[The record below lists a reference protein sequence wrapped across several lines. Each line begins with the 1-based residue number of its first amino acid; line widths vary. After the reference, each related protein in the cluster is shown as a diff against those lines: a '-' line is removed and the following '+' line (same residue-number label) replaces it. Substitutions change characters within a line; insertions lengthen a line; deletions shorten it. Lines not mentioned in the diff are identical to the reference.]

1 MNSSRPNL
9 GHYARDGMAQ
19 ASSFNSSKLYQVCN
33 TTTDNDISRLSSTN
47 LSEQRHLSNPIDE
60 LSEITISPSTTTTT
74 TNKTLS
80 SSNHYTLSSLTHK
93 IPLTSSTIEK
103 KSSFDSTTINIPT
116 QPSLSSKHPPLGS
129 LTSIHSLSKRK
140 HSRQSSRNPSLRS
153 TDSATVIQTPLP
165 SPPPPP
171 LTSGENP
178 HPTVKNRSTS
188 RQSIFDTLATTLT
201 NVRKNSTTALNA
213 AQQNLSTDNNANLFN
228 SYQGD
233 FIRQSRQLRK
243 ARRQDIKARFE
254 KFDFNSSTT
263 RRTHSSRRFTFIFD
277 PSGRLAYWWTSIIS
291 LAFLYN
297 FWIIIFRFSFHEL
310 THENLLIWFIFD
322 YSCDFLYLMDIMF
335 NFRTA
340 YLEEGVLQTDP
351 IKLRHYYMNTTRFYI
366 DCLCL
371 MPLDFLYLSIG
382 FKSIVRL
389 FRLVKIYRFWSFLD
403 RTERHTNYPNLFRTI
418 VMIHYLLAIFHWNA
432 CLIYILHTRSE
443 LNFTKRFQFSFSD
456 SGLDYFKAL

>member
-1 MNSSRPNL
+1 
-9 GHYARDGMAQ
+9 MAQ
-19 ASSFNSSKLYQVCN
+19 TSSIDSSIRYQVCN
-33 TTTDNDISRLSSTN
+33 STIDNDISRLSS
-47 LSEQRHLSNPIDE
+47 EKPISKED
-60 LSEITISPSTTTTT
+60 LCEITISSPPINNKQIPS
-74 TNKTLS
+74 
-80 SSNHYTLSSLTHK
+80 
-93 IPLTSSTIEK
+93 
-103 KSSFDSTTINIPT
+103 
-116 QPSLSSKHPPLGS
+116 SLSSPNHHSHQPFPTTIIKIPSQLISSPKHPLGDS
-129 LTSIHSLSKRK
+129 CSSSIHSPSKQI
-140 HSRQSSRNPSLRS
+140 QSSSHDDRVNP
-153 TDSATVIQTPLP
+153 TQ
-165 SPPPPP
+165 
-171 LTSGENP
+171 
-178 HPTVKNRSTS
+178 RSTS
-188 RQSIFDTLATTLT
+188 RQSLFDTLATTLT
-201 NVRKNSTTALNA
+201 SVRKSSTAAFNA
-213 AQQNLSTDNNANLFN
+213 AQQNLSTDNTNLFS

-254 KFDFNSSTT
+254 KFDFNSTAA

-277 PSGRLAYWWTSIIS
+277 PSGRLAYWWTSVIS

-310 THENLLIWFIFD
+310 THENLLIWFILD

-389 FRLVKIYRFWSFLD
+389 FRLVKIYRFWTFLD
-403 RTERHTNYPNLFRTI
+403 RTERHTNYPNLFRTF

-443 LNFTKRFQFSFSD
+443 LGLTKRFSFTFND
-456 SGLDYFKAL
+456 SGLDYSKAL

>member
-1 MNSSRPNL
+1 MAWLKHHRSNRL
-9 GHYARDGMAQ
+9 YALKYAIQ
-19 ASSFNSSKLYQVCN
+19 
-33 TTTDNDISRLSSTN
+33 RLTMTFHVFH
-47 LSEQRHLSNPIDE
+47 QRNPLNKATHPLFDDDD
-60 LSEITISPSTTTTT
+60 LCEITISPTINKNIST
-74 TNKTLS
+74 S
-80 SSNHYTLSSLTHK
+80 SSSPNHHVSSLTHS
-93 IPLTSSTIEK
+93 IPLTSSVPK
-103 KSSFDSTTINIPT
+103 KSSSTESTIVKIPI
-116 QPSLSSKHPPLGS
+116 QPSSPSSSFSPKHPPADS
-129 LTSIHSLSKRK
+129 SSTHSLAKRTK
-140 HSRQSSRNPSLRS
+140 PPSRSRHSSINSSIRGGIIPPNNRQS
-153 TDSATVIQTPLP
+153 A
-165 SPPPPP
+165 
-171 LTSGENP
+171 
-178 HPTVKNRSTS
+178 S

-201 NVRKNSTTALNA
+201 AVRKGSTSALA
-213 AQQNLSTDNNANLFN
+213 LAQRRLSTDNGNLF
-228 SYQGD
+228 SAYQGD

-254 KFDFNSSTT
+254 KFDINSPTT
-263 RRTHSSRRFTFIFD
+263 RRVQSSRRFTFIFD

-310 THENLLIWFIFD
+310 THQNLLIWFIFD
-322 YSCDFLYLMDIMF
+322 YSCDFLYFMDIMF

-389 FRLVKIYRFWSFLD
+389 FRLVKIYRFWTFLD

-418 VMIHYLLAIFHWNA
+418 VMLHYLLAIFHWNA
-432 CLIYILHTRSE
+432 CLIYILHTSSE
-443 LNFTKRFQFSFSD
+443 LGFTRRFSFTFND

>member
-1 MNSSRPNL
+1 MNPTRPNI

-19 ASSFNSSKLYQVCN
+19 ASSVDSSIRYQVCN
-33 TTTDNDISRLSSTN
+33 STIDNDISRFSSSKS
-47 LSEQRHLSNPIDE
+47 SEQRHSTNPPDD
-60 LSEITISPSTTTTT
+60 LREITISPSTIQPI
-74 TNKTLS
+74 S
-80 SSNHYTLSSLTHK
+80 SSFSFPNHHTSSLTHL
-93 IPLTSSTIEK
+93 IPLTSSVPRISPSTESTIVK
-103 KSSFDSTTINIPT
+103 IPIQSASSF
-116 QPSLSSKHPPLGS
+116 SSKHPLGS
-129 LTSIHSLSKRK
+129 LSSIHSLNKRPK
-140 HSRQSSRNPSLRS
+140 SSSQHSRHSSFRA
-153 TDSATVIQTPLP
+153 ATTEL
-165 SPPPPP
+165 
-171 LTSGENP
+171 
-178 HPTVKNRSTS
+178 HPTNTPHRSTS
-188 RQSIFDTLATTLT
+188 RQSIFETLATTLT
-201 NVRKNSTTALNA
+201 AKRKTSTAALSTT
-213 AQQNLSTDNNANLFN
+213 QQNVATDNANLF
-228 SYQGD
+228 SGYQGD

-254 KFDFNSSTT
+254 KFDLNSPTT
-263 RRTHSSRRFTFIFD
+263 RRTQSSRRFTFIFD
-277 PSGRLAYWWTSIIS
+277 PSGRLAYWWTSVIS

-310 THENLLIWFIFD
+310 THRNLLIWFIFD

-351 IKLRHYYMNTTRFYI
+351 IKIRHYYMNTTRFYI

-389 FRLVKIYRFWSFLD
+389 FRLVKIYRFWTFLD

-418 VMIHYLLAIFHWNA
+418 VMIHYLIAIFHWNA

-443 LNFTKRFQFSFSD
+443 LGLTKRFSFTFND
-456 SGLDYFKAL
+456 SGLDYSKAL

>member
-1 MNSSRPNL
+1 
-9 GHYARDGMAQ
+9 MAQ
-19 ASSFNSSKLYQVCN
+19 TSSIDSSIRYQVCN
-33 TTTDNDISRLSSTN
+33 STIDNDISRLSTSQSSGKQHSSISKDDLT
-47 LSEQRHLSNPIDE
+47 
-60 LSEITISPSTTTTT
+60 EITITSPI
-74 TNKTLS
+74 NNEK
-80 SSNHYTLSSLTHK
+80 K
-93 IPLTSSTIEK
+93 IPSLFSSPNHHPLPE
-103 KSSFDSTTINIPT
+103 STTIKIPF
-116 QPSLSSKHPPLGS
+116 QILSSPKHPLGS
-129 LTSIHSLSKRK
+129 SSSSSI
-140 HSRQSSRNPSLRS
+140 QS
-153 TDSATVIQTPLP
+153 
-165 SPPPPP
+165 
-171 LTSGENP
+171 
-178 HPTVKNRSTS
+178 PTKPDETNQDRIRSTS
-188 RQSIFDTLATTLT
+188 KQSLFDTLATTLT
-201 NVRKNSTTALNA
+201 AGRKNSTTP
-213 AQQNLSTDNNANLFN
+213 QTDNANLFS

-254 KFDFNSSTT
+254 KFDFNSSTA

-322 YSCDFLYLMDIMF
+322 YTCDFLYLMDIMF

-389 FRLVKIYRFWSFLD
+389 FRLVKIYRFWTFLD
-403 RTERHTNYPNLFRTI
+403 RTERHTNYPNLFRTF

-443 LNFTKRFQFSFSD
+443 LGLTKRFSFTFHD

>member
-1 MNSSRPNL
+1 
-9 GHYARDGMAQ
+9 MAQ
-19 ASSFNSSKLYQVCN
+19 TSSIDSSVRYQVCN
-33 TTTDNDISRLSSTN
+33 STIANDISRLSSN
-47 LSEQRHLSNPIDE
+47 KRHPPGISKDDLH
-60 LSEITISPSTTTTT
+60 EIAISTPTG
-74 TNKTLS
+74 
-80 SSNHYTLSSLTHK
+80 NHQ
-93 IPLTSSTIEK
+93 PLTSTIIK
-103 KSSFDSTTINIPT
+103 IPSQLISSP
-116 QPSLSSKHPPLGS
+116 KHS
-129 LTSIHSLSKRK
+129 CSSIHSPSK
-140 HSRQSSRNPSLRS
+140 QIPSSHDDHRVNP
-153 TDSATVIQTPLP
+153 TQ
-165 SPPPPP
+165 
-171 LTSGENP
+171 
-178 HPTVKNRSTS
+178 RSTS
-188 RQSIFDTLATTLT
+188 RQSLFETLATTLT
-201 NVRKNSTTALNA
+201 NVRKSSTAAFNA
-213 AQQNLSTDNNANLFN
+213 AQQNLTSDNTNLFS

-254 KFDFNSSTT
+254 KFDLNSSTT
-263 RRTHSSRRFTFIFD
+263 RRTNSTRRFTFIFD
-277 PSGRLAYWWTSIIS
+277 PSGRLAYWWTSVIS

-310 THENLLIWFIFD
+310 TRENLLIWFILD

-335 NFRTA
+335 NFRMA

-389 FRLVKIYRFWSFLD
+389 FRLVKIYRFWTFLD
-403 RTERHTNYPNLFRTI
+403 RTERHTNYPNVFRTF

-443 LNFTKRFQFSFSD
+443 LGLTKRFSFTLND
-456 SGLDYFKAL
+456 SGLDYSKAL

>member
-1 MNSSRPNL
+1 VSHSRPNI

-19 ASSFNSSKLYQVCN
+19 ASSFKSSIRRQVCN
-33 TTTDNDISRLSSTN
+33 SNTDNDIARLSTTKP
-47 LSEQRHLSNPIDE
+47 SEQGHSSIINDDLC
-60 LSEITISPSTTTTT
+60 EITISPT
-74 TNKTLS
+74 TNKIIS
-80 SSNHYTLSSLTHK
+80 SSVSSPNHHVSSLTHI
-93 IPLTSSTIEK
+93 IPLTSSDSQKSPSTASTIVK
-103 KSSFDSTTINIPT
+103 IPI
-116 QPSLSSKHPPLGS
+116 QPSSSSSSSPPKHSLGS
-129 LTSIHSLSKRK
+129 STSIHSLSKRTNPIAQQQSR
-140 HSRQSSRNPSLRS
+140 HSSLTSSIRGGGSGGVGSINPS
-153 TDSATVIQTPLP
+153 
-165 SPPPPP
+165 
-171 LTSGENP
+171 NP
-178 HPTVKNRSTS
+178 VRSTS

-201 NVRKNSTTALNA
+201 AVRKGSTSALA
-213 AQQNLSTDNNANLFN
+213 LAQRRLSTDNANLF
-228 SYQGD
+228 SAYQGD

-254 KFDFNSSTT
+254 KFDFNSPTT

-310 THENLLIWFIFD
+310 THQNLLIWFIFD

-389 FRLVKIYRFWSFLD
+389 FRLVKIYRFWTFLD

-443 LNFTKRFQFSFSD
+443 LGFTRRFSFTFND

>member
-1 MNSSRPNL
+1 VNHSRPNI

-19 ASSFNSSKLYQVCN
+19 ASSIDSSIRYQVCN
-33 TTTDNDISRLSSTN
+33 STTDNDISRLSSTK
-47 LSEQRHLSNPIDE
+47 LSEKRHSSTPNDDLC
-60 LSEITISPSTTTTT
+60 EITILPPPTKKASSP
-74 TNKTLS
+74 
-80 SSNHYTLSSLTHK
+80 NHHTSSLTQLIPLRSSVPESTSIK
-93 IPLTSSTIEK
+93 IPA
-103 KSSFDSTTINIPT
+103 
-116 QPSLSSKHPPLGS
+116 SLSSKHPLGS
-129 LTSIHSLSKRK
+129 LPSVQSP
-140 HSRQSSRNPSLRS
+140 SRPSRRSSTNSSPHGDGGEVNPTTTAR
-153 TDSATVIQTPLP
+153 
-165 SPPPPP
+165 
-171 LTSGENP
+171 
-178 HPTVKNRSTS
+178 HSTS
-188 RQSIFDTLATTLT
+188 RQSVFDTIATKLT
-201 NVRKNSTTALNA
+201 AVRKSSTSALA
-213 AQQNLSTDNNANLFN
+213 VAQQSLSAENANLFS

-254 KFDFNSSTT
+254 KFDINSPTS
-263 RRTHSSRRFTFIFD
+263 RRANSSRRFTFIFD

-310 THENLLIWFIFD
+310 THENLLIWFILD

-389 FRLVKIYRFWSFLD
+389 FRLVKIYRFWTFLD

-443 LNFTKRFQFSFSD
+443 LGFTKRFSFTFND

>member
-1 MNSSRPNL
+1 
-9 GHYARDGMAQ
+9 MAQ
-19 ASSFNSSKLYQVCN
+19 ASSIDSSIRYQVCN
-33 TTTDNDISRLSSTN
+33 STTDNDISRLSSIK
-47 LSEQRHLSNPIDE
+47 LSEKRHSSIPNDDLC
-60 LSEITISPSTTTTT
+60 EITILPSINKKISSP
-74 TNKTLS
+74 
-80 SSNHYTLSSLTHK
+80 NHHTSSLTQL
-93 IPLTSSTIEK
+93 IPLTSSISQ
-103 KSSFDSTTINIPT
+103 KSPSTELTNIKIPT
-116 QPSLSSKHPPLGS
+116 SSSSKHPLGS
-129 LTSIHSLSKRK
+129 LPSIQSPVRHTRHSSTNSPSGGADEVHNPANATR
-140 HSRQSSRNPSLRS
+140 HSTPRQS
-153 TDSATVIQTPLP
+153 V
-165 SPPPPP
+165 
-171 LTSGENP
+171 
-178 HPTVKNRSTS
+178 
-188 RQSIFDTLATTLT
+188 FDTIATTLT
-201 NVRKNSTTALNA
+201 AVRKSSTSALAA
-213 AQQNLSTDNNANLFN
+213 AQQSLSADNANIF
-228 SYQGD
+228 SAYQGD

-254 KFDFNSSTT
+254 KFDFNSSSA
-263 RRTHSSRRFTFIFD
+263 RRTHASRRFTFIFD
-277 PSGRLAYWWTSIIS
+277 PSGRLAYWWTSIVS

-310 THENLLIWFIFD
+310 THQNLLIWFIFD

-389 FRLVKIYRFWSFLD
+389 FRLVKIYRFWTFLD

-443 LNFTKRFQFSFSD
+443 LGLSKRFSFTFND
-456 SGLDYFKAL
+456 SGLDYSKAL

>member
-1 MNSSRPNL
+1 
-9 GHYARDGMAQ
+9 MAQ
-19 ASSFNSSKLYQVCN
+19 ASSVESSIPYQVCN
-33 TTTDNDISRLSSTN
+33 STTDNDISCLSSIKPTEPEHS
-47 LSEQRHLSNPIDE
+47 LIPDDDLR
-60 LSEITISPSTTTTT
+60 EITVLPTR
-74 TNKTLS
+74 NKKVS
-80 SSNHYTLSSLTHK
+80 SSFSSPNHHTSSLTHL
-93 IPLTSSTIEK
+93 IPLTSSAPRISPSSESTIIK
-103 KSSFDSTTINIPT
+103 IPT
-116 QPSLSSKHPPLGS
+116 KPSSISSKNPLGS
-129 LTSIHSLSKRK
+129 SSSVHSLPKRTNPPSQ
-140 HSRQSSRNPSLRS
+140 HSRHSSITSSIRGGSRTNP
-153 TDSATVIQTPLP
+153 P
-165 SPPPPP
+165 
-171 LTSGENP
+171 NP
-178 HPTVKNRSTS
+178 HHSTS
-188 RQSIFDTLATTLT
+188 RQSIFDTLATKLT
-201 NVRKNSTTALNA
+201 AVRKSSTSALA
-213 AQQNLSTDNNANLFN
+213 LAQQSLSTENANLFS

-254 KFDFNSSTT
+254 KFDFNSPTT

-310 THENLLIWFIFD
+310 THENLLIWFILD

-389 FRLVKIYRFWSFLD
+389 FRLVKIYRFWTFLD

-443 LNFTKRFQFSFSD
+443 LGFTKRFSFTFND

>member
-1 MNSSRPNL
+1 
-9 GHYARDGMAQ
+9 MAQ
-19 ASSFNSSKLYQVCN
+19 TSSIDSSIRYQVCN
-33 TTTDNDISRLSSTN
+33 STNDNDISRLSTSQ
-47 LSEQRHLSNPIDE
+47 SSGKRHSSISKDDLC
-60 LSEITISPSTTTTT
+60 EITIASPSTS
-74 TNKTLS
+74 NEKKI
-80 SSNHYTLSSLTHK
+80 SSNHH
-93 IPLTSSTIEK
+93 PLTSTRSRTSPSSDSTIIK
-103 KSSFDSTTINIPT
+103 IPFQTIPSAQQPFASSTSSIQSPTKPIKSSDEHN
-116 QPSLSSKHPPLGS
+116 HDR
-129 LTSIHSLSKRK
+129 IHSSHRATSK
-140 HSRQSSRNPSLRS
+140 QSLF
-153 TDSATVIQTPLP
+153 
-165 SPPPPP
+165 
-171 LTSGENP
+171 E
-178 HPTVKNRSTS
+178 
-188 RQSIFDTLATTLT
+188 TLATTLT
-201 NVRKNSTTALNA
+201 TGQKNSTAP
-213 AQQNLSTDNNANLFN
+213 LSTTQTDNANLFS

-254 KFDFNSSTT
+254 KFDFNSSTA
-263 RRTHSSRRFTFIFD
+263 RRAHSSRRFTFIFD
-277 PSGRLAYWWTSIIS
+277 PSGRLAYYWTSIIS

-322 YSCDFLYLMDIMF
+322 YTCDFLYLMDIMF

-389 FRLVKIYRFWSFLD
+389 FRLVKIYRFWTFLD
-403 RTERHTNYPNLFRTI
+403 RTERHTNYPNLFRTF

-443 LNFTKRFQFSFSD
+443 LGLTKRFSFTLND
-456 SGLDYFKAL
+456 GGLDYSKAL